1 MPTHVLAMIN
11 LLTYQV
17 KKETSFLYHII
28 SEPILWVA
36 RGGDSSDDLVY
47 YDQSITT
54 VSARAI
60 GVVAV

>member
-1 MPTHVLAMIN
+1 MPSHTLTMIN

-36 RGGDSSDDLVY
+36 RGGDSIYDLVY
-47 YDQSITT
+47 DDQGITT
-54 VSARAI
+54 IST
-60 GVVAV
+60 